1 MVKTMAFQAI
11 YLGSNPSRR
20 ILINFINCMKFLK
33 VMISII
39 IPTLNEE
46 KHLKELLKNI
56 KDQNP
61 MDYEIIV
68 ADYNSKDRTRAIA
81 RKNDCK
87 LVEGGRP
94 ARARNNGA
102 KKARGRLLIF
112 IDADSLLSKNFFRDS
127 LREIQERKLNAGSC
141 RTYPISGNLIDKI
154 FFRIFNL
161 WIVTTQFFYP
171 NASGSYIFC
180 ERRLH
185 NKINGFNEKLALS
198 EDMDYVKRV
207 GKCGKFG
214 ILKSVK
220 AYTSVRRFEKEGRL
234 NLGVKLLLSA
244 VYRIIFGEINTGIF
258 RYGFRHKKR

>member
-1 MVKTMAFQAI
+1 
-11 YLGSNPSRR
+11 
-20 ILINFINCMKFLK
+20 MKFLK

-46 KHLKELLKNI
+46 NHLQELLKNI

-61 MDYEIIV
+61 MDYV
-68 ADYNSKDRTRAIA
+68 KRAGECGKFGIL
-81 RKNDCK
+81 KN
-87 LVEGGRP
+87 V
-94 ARARNNGA
+94 
-102 KKARGRLLIF
+102 KAYTSVRRF
-112 IDADSLLSKNFFRDS
+112 EKENFFRDS

-198 EDMDYVKRV
+198 EDMDYVKRA
-207 GKCGKFG
+207 GECGKFG
-214 ILKSVK
+214 ILKNVK
-220 AYTSVRRFEKEGRL
+220 AYTSVRRFEKASVRRFEKEGRL